1 MKALKLKT
9 LALVALL
16 LLTPLHA
23 FAQTAEEAL
32 KKGNKAAYQ
41 QGQNTEAIEALEKGY
56 WAYGKGQKTE
66 AIQYYTQAIQLN
78 PQYALAYSNRG
89 ATKSGL
95 GDQTGAMRD
104 YNTAIRLNPKYADAY
119 CNRGIVK
126 AQSGDKRGAFV
137 DLEKAK
143 QLFVEQGN
151 MEAYKNA
158 IEIQKKVSDQ
168 FARKGQ

>member
-1 MKALKLKT
+1 MNALKLKT

-16 LLTPLHA
+16 LLAPLHA
-23 FAQTAEEAL
+23 FAQTADEAFR
-32 KKGNKAAYQ
+32 KGEMAYK
-41 QGQNTEAIEALEKGY
+41 QGQKNEAIEALEKGF

-66 AIQYYTQAIQLN
+66 AIEYFTQAIQLN
-78 PQYALAYSNRG
+78 PQYATAYSNRG
-89 ATKSGL
+89 ATKSAL
-95 GDQTGAMRD
+95 GDYTGGIQD
-104 YNTAIRLNPKYADAY
+104 FNQAIQLNPKYADAY
-119 CNRGIVK
+119 CNRGATK
-126 AQSGDKRGAFV
+126 SALGDKRGAFV